1 VLASRQK
8 RILRSPPSLF
18 SNSVHRQSDV
28 KVRDF
33 YFPERTYYVFQINCL
48 IFVMQ
53 DKQKLPREKS
63 LQSGTATIK
72 DLAPEEKEKIG
83 ELMRR
88 LAN

>member
-1 VLASRQK
+1 
-8 RILRSPPSLF
+8 
-18 SNSVHRQSDV
+18 
-28 KVRDF
+28 
-33 YFPERTYYVFQINCL
+33 
-48 IFVMQ
+48 MQ